1 MISSRRQLLLLGALA
16 VRSGLAQD
24 SKAPRRVILD
34 ASRALQGSNA
44 PRFIGYFDKTQYK
57 QLAVLRQTVT
67 ALLATRSVGSSV
79 DILTL
84 VEHDSGWKA
93 EIDWLLQLTPIQG
106 AGPIETRQESVTVE
120 LRQNAKGQWRMTSFD
135 PIDLFRVL

>member
-1 MISSRRQLLLLGALA
+1 
-16 VRSGLAQD
+16 
-24 SKAPRRVILD
+24 
-34 ASRALQGSNA
+34 
-44 PRFIGYFDKTQYK
+44 
-57 QLAVLRQTVT
+57 
-67 ALLATRSVGSSV
+67 V

-120 LRQNAKGQWRMTSFD
+120 LLQNAKGQWRMTSFE